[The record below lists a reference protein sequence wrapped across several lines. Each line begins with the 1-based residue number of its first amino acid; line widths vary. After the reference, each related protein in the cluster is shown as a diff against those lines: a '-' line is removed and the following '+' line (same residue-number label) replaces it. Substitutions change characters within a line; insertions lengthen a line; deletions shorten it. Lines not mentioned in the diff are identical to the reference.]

1 MIDAA
6 ETAVQF
12 VSNRV
17 RSDLDADAMLL
28 FALVRAV
35 EVIGEAASRVSE
47 ETRAATPQIPWP
59 MIVSMR
65 NRLIH
70 AYFDI
75 NHDVLWKTAMDELP
89 QLLPLLRA
97 AVAAG

>member
-1 MIDAA
+1 MA
-6 ETAVQF
+6 TQF
-12 VSNRV
+12 VAGRD
-17 RSDLDADAMLL
+17 RRDLDSDPMLL

-35 EVIGEAASRVSE
+35 EVVVEAASRVTEDS
-47 ETRAATPQIPWP
+47 RLSAPQVPWP

-75 NHDVLWKTAMDELP
+75 NHDVLWRTATDELP
-89 QLLPLLRA
+89 RLVPLLRA
-97 AVAAG
+97 ALELG

>member
-1 MIDAA
+1 
-6 ETAVQF
+6 
-12 VSNRV
+12 
-17 RSDLDADAMLL
+17 MLL

-35 EVIGEAASRVSE
+35 EVVVEAASRVTEDS
-47 ETRAATPQIPWP
+47 RLSAPQVPWP

-75 NHDVLWKTAMDELP
+75 NHDVLWRTATDELP
-89 QLLPLLRA
+89 RLVPLLRA
-97 AVAAG
+97 ALELG

>member
-6 ETAVQF
+6 EIAVQF
-12 VSNRV
+12 VSK
-17 RSDLDADAMLL
+17 RSRRDLDADAMLL

-35 EVIGEAASRVSE
+35 EVIGEAASRVTE
-47 ETRAATPQIPWP
+47 ETRAAAPQIPWP

-75 NHDVLWKTAMDELP
+75 NHDVLWKTATDELP
-89 QLLPLLRA
+89 ELLPRLRA
-97 AVAAG
+97 AIAVA

>member
-1 MIDAA
+1 MA
-6 ETAVQF
+6 TQF
-12 VSNRV
+12 VAGRDRRNLD
-17 RSDLDADAMLL
+17 SDPMLL

-35 EVIGEAASRVSE
+35 EVVGEAASRVTEDS
-47 ETRAATPQIPWP
+47 RASAPQVPWP

-75 NHDVLWKTAMDELP
+75 NHDVLWRTATDELP
-89 QLLPLLRA
+89 FPNSLKITR
-97 AVAAG
+97 VR